1 MIIYT
6 RCSRCKKRIEIG
18 AVCPCYDKR
27 RTEQGRDARDIFYTS
42 SEWGSAR
49 AGAIRRTYGLDIFA
63 FYEFGEL
70 VSGFTVH
77 HITPLETAWE
87 LRTAPDNLIYLTEQN
102 HRLIHEMYKSDY
114 TAARERLHALL
125 ERFDRE
131 YGALRKSG
139 ANKLSG

>member
-1 MIIYT
+1 MIYK
-6 RCSRCKKRIEIG
+6 RCLRCHKRIPLGEH
-18 AVCPCYDKR
+18 CRCYDRQRKQ
-27 RTEQGRDARDIFYTS
+27 QGRIDADQFYTS
-42 SEWGSAR
+42 PEWGQAR
-49 AGAIRRTYGLDIFA
+49 ARAIRRTYGLDIFA

-70 VSGFTVH
+70 VNGFTVH
-77 HITPLETAWE
+77 HIAPLETAWE
-87 LRTAPDNLIYLTEQN
+87 LRADDDNLIYLTEQN
-102 HRLIHEMYKSDY
+102 HRLIHELYKSDY

>member
-1 MIIYT
+1 MC
-6 RCSRCKKRIEIG
+6 RCYE
-18 AVCPCYDKR
+18 KR
-27 RTEQGRDARDIFYTS
+27 RTSQGRSEWDSFYLS
-42 SEWGSAR
+42 SEWGHAR
-49 AGAIRRTYGLDIFA
+49 ARAIRRTYGLDIFA

-70 VSGFTVH
+70 VNGFTVH
-77 HITPLETAWE
+77 HITPLESAWE
-87 LRTAPDNLIYLTEQN
+87 LRADDDNLIYLTEQN
-102 HRLIHEMYKSDY
+102 HRLIHELYKSDY